1 MGAADGSI
9 FSRGSLTVG
18 SHQVY
23 YLKGGR
29 EGEMEP
35 LVYLHGLG
43 GGGKWES
50 FHMALGTATL
60 TYALHL
66 PGFQDGEPPEGITSV
81 RDYADLV
88 TAFMDAEGL
97 DKVILMGHSIGGW
110 VALELAVRDPVR
122 IARLALVD
130 AMGVDAPDVMGVTAA
145 GLESLDEDEFVA
157 AVFAKVGMV
166 ARPQVSG
173 FGATWENVRSGPE
186 FQRQWRGRNLMVALT
201 GGKHYDP
208 ALAGDAAN
216 ITADTLLI
224 WGRLDGIVPPAHG
237 ELLRRVIPNS
247 SLHVIDGAGHLPMS
261 EKPETFNRIVRDF
274 LIGIKEDIPDVV
286 TV

>member
-9 FSRGSLTVG
+9 FSRGSLTVCDQ
-18 SHQVY
+18 QVY

-29 EGEMEP
+29 EGDTEP

-50 FHMALGTATL
+50 FHMAMGTATL

-66 PGFQDGEPPEGITSV
+66 PGFQDGTPPEGITSAT
-81 RDYADLV
+81 DYADLV

-110 VALELAVRDPVR
+110 VALDLAVRASDR

-130 AMGVDAPDVMGVTAA
+130 AMGVDVPDAPSA
-145 GLESLDEDEFVA
+145 GLDSLDEDAFVA

-186 FQRQWRGRNLMVALT
+186 FQRQWRGRNLVVELT
-201 GGKHYDP
+201 GGNCYDP
-208 ALAGDAAN
+208 ALAGAAAG
-216 ITADTLLI
+216 ISADTLLI
-224 WGRLDGIVPPAHG
+224 WGRLDGIVPPNHG
-237 ELLRRVIPNS
+237 EFLRQVIPNS

>member
-9 FSRGSLTVG
+9 FSRGSLTVNDQ
-18 SHQVY
+18 QVY

-60 TYALHL
+60 TYAMHL
-66 PGFQDGEPPEGITSV
+66 PGFQDGAPPEGIASV
-81 RDYADLV
+81 RDYADVV
-88 TAFMDAEGL
+88 TAFLDAEGL
-97 DKVILMGHSIGGW
+97 DKVILVGHSFGGW
-110 VALELAVRDPVR
+110 VALDLATREPERVS
-122 IARLALVD
+122 RLALVD
-130 AMGVDAPDVMGVTAA
+130 AMGVDAPETPSAT
-145 GLESLDEDEFVA
+145 LDEMDEDALCGGGVCQGWDGSQTPGVGLRGYLGEHSHRPGVPA
-157 AVFAKVGMV
+157 AMA
-166 ARPQVSG
+166 
-173 FGATWENVRSGPE
+173 GPE
-186 FQRQWRGRNLMVALT
+186 SGGRFNWRQVPRPGVGRRGGQAS
-201 GGKHYDP
+201 
-208 ALAGDAAN
+208 A
-216 ITADTLLI
+216 ADTLLI
-224 WGRLDGIVPPAHG
+224 WGRLDGIVPPGHG
-237 ELLRRVIPNS
+237 EVLRQVIPNS

-274 LIGIKEDIPDVV
+274 LIGIKEEIPDVV

>member
-1 MGAADGSI
+1 MGAADGSV
-9 FSRGSLTVG
+9 FSRGSLTVNDQ
-18 SHQVY
+18 QVY

-29 EGEMEP
+29 EGDMAP

-66 PGFQDGEPPEGITSV
+66 PGFQDGAPPEGIASA

-88 TAFMDAEGL
+88 AAFMDAERL
-97 DKVILMGHSIGGW
+97 EKVTVMGHSFGGW
-110 VALELAVRDPVR
+110 VALDLAVRNPQR

-130 AMGVDAPDVMGVTAA
+130 AMGVDSPDAPPADLAA
-145 GLESLDEDEFVA
+145 LDEDAFVA

-186 FQRQWRGRNLMVALT
+186 FQRQWRGRDLVVALT
-201 GGKHYDP
+201 GGKCYDP
-208 ALAGDAAN
+208 ALGEAAGN
-216 ITADTLLI
+216 IAADTLLI
-224 WGRLDGIVPPAHG
+224 WGRLDGIIPPAHG

-247 SLHVIDGAGHLPMS
+247 RLHVINGAGHLPMS

-274 LIGIKEDIPDVV
+274 LIGIKEEIPDVV

>member
-9 FSRGSLTVG
+9 FSRGSLTVNDQ
-18 SHQVY
+18 QVY

-60 TYALHL
+60 TYAMHL
-66 PGFQDGEPPEGITSV
+66 PGFQDGAPPEGIASV
-81 RDYADLV
+81 RDYADVV
-88 TAFMDAEGL
+88 TAFLDAEGL
-97 DKVILMGHSIGGW
+97 DKVILVGHSFGGW
-110 VALELAVRDPVR
+110 VALDLATREPERVS
-122 IARLALVD
+122 RLALVD
-130 AMGVDAPDVMGVTAA
+130 AMGVDAPETPSAT
-145 GLESLDEDEFVA
+145 LDEMDEDAFVA

-173 FGATWENVRSGPE
+173 FGATWENIRTGPE
-186 FQRQWRGRNLMVALT
+186 FQRQWRGRNLVVALT
-201 GGKHYDP
+201 GGKCHDP
-208 ALAGDAAN
+208 ALAGEAAG

-224 WGRLDGIVPPAHG
+224 WGRLDGIVPPANG
-237 ELLRRVIPNS
+237 EFLRQVIPQS
-247 SLHVIDGAGHLPMS
+247 RLHVIDGAGHLPMS

-274 LIGIKEDIPDVV
+274 LIGIKEEIPDVV

>member
-18 SHQVY
+18 GHQVY

-29 EGEMEP
+29 EGNMEP

-50 FHMALGTATL
+50 FHMALGTATV

-66 PGFQDGEPPEGITSV
+66 PGFQDGEPPEGITSA

-97 DKVILMGHSIGGW
+97 DKVTLMGHSFGGW
-110 VALELAVRDPVR
+110 VALDLAVREPGR

-130 AMGVDAPDVMGVTAA
+130 AMGVDVPDASSS
-145 GLESLDEDEFVA
+145 GLESLDEDAFVA

-186 FQRQWRGRNLMVALT
+186 FQRQWKGRNLMVSLT
-201 GGKHYDP
+201 GGRCYDP
-208 ALAGDAAN
+208 ALGGEAAG
-216 ITADTLLI
+216 ITVDTLLI

-237 ELLRRVIPNS
+237 EFLRRAISNS

-274 LIGIKEDIPDVV
+274 LLGIKEDIPDVV

>member
-9 FSRGSLTVG
+9 FTRGSLTVG
-18 SHQVY
+18 DQQVY

-29 EGEMEP
+29 DGGMEP

-60 TYALHL
+60 TYAMHL
-66 PGFQDGEPPEGITSV
+66 PGFQDGTPPEGMTSI

-97 DKVILMGHSIGGW
+97 DRVILMGHSIGGW
-110 VALELAVRDPVR
+110 VALDLAVRDPAR

-130 AMGVDAPDVMGVTAA
+130 AMGVNAPDAPSA
-145 GLESLDEDEFVA
+145 GLDSLDEEAFVA

-173 FGATWENVRSGPE
+173 FGATWENIRTGPE
-186 FQRQWRGRNLMVALT
+186 FQRQWRGRNLVVSLT
-201 GGKHYDP
+201 GGKCYDP
-208 ALAGDAAN
+208 ALGGEAAN

-224 WGRLDGIVPPAHG
+224 WGRLDGIVPPTHG
-237 ELLRRVIPNS
+237 EFLRRVIPKS
-247 SLHVIDGAGHLPMS
+247 SLHVIDGSGHLPMS

-274 LIGIKEDIPDVV
+274 LLGIKEDILDVV

>member
-9 FSRGSLTVG
+9 FSRNSLTVG
-18 SHQVY
+18 SQQVY

-29 EGEMEP
+29 EGGMEP

-50 FHMALGTATL
+50 FHMALGTATM

-66 PGFQDGEPPEGITSV
+66 PGFQDGAPPEGITSV

-97 DKVILMGHSIGGW
+97 DRVILMGHSIGGW
-110 VALELAVRDPVR
+110 AALDLAVRNPER

-130 AMGVDAPDVMGVTAA
+130 AMGVAAPDAPPA
-145 GLESLDEDEFVA
+145 GLESLDEEEFVA

-173 FGATWENVRSGPE
+173 FGATWENVRTGPE
-186 FQRQWRGRNLMVALT
+186 FQRQWRGRNLLVGLT
-201 GGKHYDP
+201 GGQCYDP
-208 ALAGDAAN
+208 ALGGEAAD

-237 ELLRRVIPNS
+237 EFLRRVIPKSN
-247 SLHVIDGAGHLPMS
+247 LHVIEGSGHLPMS

-274 LIGIKEDIPDVV
+274 LLGIKEDIPDVV
-286 TV
+286 TG